1 MSADCGSCM
10 AKYILCLFNFVLF
23 LLGGV
28 VLGVG
33 VWYAADSAS
42 IVKLVHTIENTQGQK
57 LPDLAASAY
66 ILIAAGAFVFIISFL
81 GYCGAIRESRCL
93 LTSYGVLLV
102 LILILEV
109 AAGIIAA
116 AYKDQAT
123 TETKGLLKLTIQKNY
138 TANENES
145 VTFVWNHLM
154 AQLRCCGVDGF
165 RDFEY
170 AEQWKASGTSKVVP
184 EACCMLQD
192 PVSDIKPVNSACV
205 YNPSTAN
212 SYLNKGCYE
221 ALGEWIDKHINIVIG
236 VGVGLGLV
244 QLFAIFLAFCLVKSI
259 NGYFK

>member
-1 MSADCGSCM
+1 MSSDCGSCL
-10 AKYILCLFNFVLF
+10 AKYVLCLFNFVLF

-33 VWYAADSAS
+33 AWYAADSAS

-57 LPDLAASAY
+57 LPDLTASAY

-81 GYCGAIRESRCL
+81 GYCGAVRESRCL
-93 LTSYGVLLV
+93 LSTYGVLLV
-102 LILILEV
+102 LILIMEV
-109 AAGIIAA
+109 AAGVIAA

-123 TETKGLLKLTIQKNY
+123 TETKGLLKATIVKNY
-138 TANENES
+138 TINDNDT

-154 AQLRCCGVDGF
+154 AQLRCCGVDGY
-165 RDFEY
+165 RDFAE
-170 AEQWKASGTSKVVP
+170 AEQWKGYTQKVVP

-192 PVSDIKPVNSACV
+192 PVSDIKPVSSSCV
-205 YNPSTAN
+205 YNPSEAN
-212 SYLNKGCYE
+212 SYMMKGCYQ
-221 ALGEWIDKHINIVIG
+221 ALGDWLNQHINVVIG